1 MSKSLDNYVGISEA
15 PEQIYGKLMSITDDL
30 MWRYYELLSSR
41 TLKELAELKEKV
53 ARGEVHPKAA
63 KSGFAQ
69 EMAAR
74 FHDEESGRK
83 AMQAWEERY
92 SQKKISAEDQP
103 LVEVSLGGAPKVPL
117 AKALAEAKLVASATE
132 ARKLMGQGGVRV
144 NGEKVSDPKHEL
156 EAGEHLVQ
164 VGKHKSARL
173 KLA

>member
-1 MSKSLDNYVGISEA
+1 
-15 PEQIYGKLMSITDDL
+15 

-41 TLKELAELKEKV
+41 TLKELADLKEKV
-53 ARGEVHPKAA
+53 ARGELHPKAA
-63 KSGFAQ
+63 KSGFAL

-74 FHDEESGRK
+74 FHDEESARK

-92 SQKKISAEDQP
+92 SQKKIVAEDQP
-103 LVEVSLGGAPKVPL
+103 LVEVSLGGAPKMQL

-132 ARKLMGQGGVRV
+132 GRKLMGQGGVRV
-144 NGEKVSDPKHEL
+144 NGEKVSDAKHEL
-156 EAGEHLVQ
+156 EAGEYLVQ